1 MIHVNDTVPR
11 AASALLAAALTLTL
25 LAAFLQP
32 GAARL
37 RPPLASAAGAT
48 PVFVQPLPAA
58 KAGAEPARLAGG
70 AAGPPAPRAAR
81 PGRPRPQE
89 TPAQP
94 AGPLPVAVQAE
105 VRAEPAGAAA
115 PPGAPELP
123 RAVPDPAAAT
133 AAISSAAPAPARP
146 ASAPLRL
153 DRHVLREA
161 SRASRSAVQ
170 QMAEASGQPAGDGPV
185 GADQRLADSVART
198 VKPDCLPPGGTH
210 GLFTPL
216 VAAYRMATDTC
227 RNR

>member
-1 MIHVNDTVPR
+1 
-11 AASALLAAALTLTL
+11 
-25 LAAFLQP
+25 
-32 GAARL
+32 
-37 RPPLASAAGAT
+37 
-48 PVFVQPLPAA
+48 
-58 KAGAEPARLAGG
+58 
-70 AAGPPAPRAAR
+70 
-81 PGRPRPQE
+81 
-89 TPAQP
+89 
-94 AGPLPVAVQAE
+94 
-105 VRAEPAGAAA
+105 
-115 PPGAPELP
+115 
-123 RAVPDPAAAT
+123 VPDPAAAT
-133 AAISSAAPAPARP
+133 AAISSAAPALAPAPARP

-153 DRHVLREA
+153 DRHVVREA